1 MKARH
6 SALVAVLLLLAA
18 GCSSSDE
25 EGGAGQSA
33 QSRAEHEPA
42 VQGESQVLARVQTGD
57 VQTARAQTGVAIDP
71 AEMSKVAKLEPD
83 EAIERYRQECNAAD
97 QSPHCRALRR
107 RVEYL
112 YLDSLLTL
120 RRTGQ
125 TLDPQLYRVA
135 ARAENPALAIVGL
148 RGLMV
153 VKGPIAAEDQQ
164 LITAAMDSPYPGIRH
179 TVMRF
184 GGNIPGVA
192 ELSPRIVSDPDAYAD
207 LTFLDDS
214 RDAEPDPAV
223 IGSYPG
229 ARYRYFASAPTRYWF
244 TTQDTPDKVIA
255 FLTRDGGE
263 ALTGDE
269 LKAKGAA
276 EAQQA
281 YMKAAMSGDQAKI
294 MEVMKQMAT
303 ENGVDWAQM
312 LDDVSDTG
320 EIRFIKLAPNH
331 VVAVFADNVL
341 HATSIVAPEPPPAAD
356 LAASMIDSEEAL
368 DALQERVRQEELI
381 SRILGH

>member
-1 MKARH
+1 MKARR
-6 SALVAVLLLLAA
+6 STLIAILLLLAA
-18 GCSSSDE
+18 GCSSSEE
-25 EGGAGQSA
+25 EGGTGQSA
-33 QSRAEHEPA
+33 EPRADSEPA
-42 VQGESQVLARVQTGD
+42 IQGESQAPAMVQTSEVHTAKVQTGI
-57 VQTARAQTGVAIDP
+57 AIDP
-71 AEMSKVAKLEPD
+71 AEMSMVAKLEPG
-83 EAIERYRQECNAAD
+83 EAIARYRQECNAAD
-97 QSPHCRALRR
+97 RSPHCSALRR

-148 RGLMV
+148 RGLML
-153 VKGPIAAEDQQ
+153 VKGPITAEDQQ
-164 LITAAMDSPYPGIRH
+164 LITAAMDSPYPGVRH
-179 TVMRF
+179 TVMKF
-184 GGNIPGVA
+184 GGRIPGVA

-207 LTFLDDS
+207 LTYLDDS

-229 ARYRYFASAPTRYWF
+229 ARFRYFASDATRHWF
-244 TTQDTPDKVIA
+244 TTRDAPEKVIA

-263 ALTGDE
+263 ALTGEE
-269 LKAKGAA
+269 LKAKGEA

-303 ENGVDWAQM
+303 ENGVDWARM
-312 LDDVSDTG
+312 LDDVSDAG

-341 HATSIVAPEPPPAAD
+341 HATSIVAPEPPPAPD
-356 LAASMIDSEEAL
+356 LASVLIDSEDAL
-368 DALQERVRQEELI
+368 DALQERVKREELAG
-381 SRILGH
+381 RILER

>member
-1 MKARH
+1 MNARC

-33 QSRAEHEPA
+33 QSKAESEPA
-42 VQGESQVLARVQTGD
+42 VQGESQVPARVRTGD
-57 VQTARAQTGVAIDP
+57 AQTSRVQTGVAIDP

-83 EAIERYRQECNAAD
+83 EAIARYRQECNAAD
-97 QSPHCRALRR
+97 QSPRCRALRH

-120 RRTGQ
+120 RRAGK

-148 RGLMV
+148 RGLML
-153 VKGPIAAEDQQ
+153 VKGLIAAEDQQ
-164 LITAAMDSPYPGIRH
+164 LITAAMDSPYPGVRH
-179 TVMRF
+179 TVMQF
-184 GGNIPGVA
+184 GARVPGVA
-192 ELSPRIVSDPDAYAD
+192 ELSPRIVSDPDAYAG
-207 LTFLDDS
+207 LAFLDDS
-214 RDAEPDPAV
+214 LDAEPDPAV

-229 ARYRYFASAPTRYWF
+229 ARFRYFASDATRHWF
-244 TTQDTPDKVIA
+244 TTRDAPEKVIA
-255 FLTRDGGE
+255 FLTRSGGE

-269 LKAKGAA
+269 LKAKGEA

-294 MEVMKQMAT
+294 MEVMKQMAV

-341 HATSIVAPEPPPAAD
+341 HATSIVAPEPPPAPD
-356 LAASMIDSEEAL
+356 LAAVMIDSEDAL
-368 DALQERVRQEELI
+368 DALQETIKREELAG
-381 SRILGH
+381 RILER

>member
-1 MKARH
+1 MNARR
-6 SALVAVLLLLAA
+6 SALVAVLLLAA

-33 QSRAEHEPA
+33 QSRAESEHA
-42 VQGESQVLARVQTGD
+42 VQGESQVPAKVQTGEVQTIRVQTS
-57 VQTARAQTGVAIDP
+57 VAIDP
-71 AEMSKVAKLEPD
+71 AEMSKVATLEPD
-83 EAIERYRQECNAAD
+83 EAIGRYRQECNAAD
-97 QSPHCRALRR
+97 QSPHCHALRH

-120 RRTGQ
+120 RRAGQ

-148 RGLMV
+148 RGLML

-164 LITAAMDSPYPGIRH
+164 LITAAMDSPYPGVRH
-179 TVMRF
+179 TVMQF
-184 GGNIPGVA
+184 GGSIPGVT

-214 RDAEPDPAV
+214 RDAEPDTAV

-229 ARYRYFASAPTRYWF
+229 ARYRYFASDATRHWF
-244 TTQDTPDKVIA
+244 TTRDAPEKVIA

-269 LKAKGAA
+269 LKAKGDA

-281 YMKAAMSGDQAKI
+281 YMKAAMSGDQDKI

-303 ENGVDWAQM
+303 ENGVDWARM

-341 HATSIVAPEPPPAAD
+341 HATSIVAPEPPPAPD
-356 LAASMIDSEEAL
+356 LAASIIDSEDAL